1 MPAFRSSLSQCVALV
16 PLVIH
21 AALGGATASAAP
33 AGAPTQDGVT
43 DEQVTSLSQFNDV
56 KPSDWAYQALRD
68 LVEKDGCVAGY
79 PNGALAGGKAMSRY
93 EAAALL
99 NACLDRVSAVTDEL
113 KALIREFEAELA
125 ALRSRVDGLE
135 GRVAGLEARPFS
147 TTTRLKGQA
156 TFVLGGNAFGG
167 SAAATVATNQAEFG
181 ATSFNYDLQLN
192 LDTSFTGKD
201 LLRTTLR
208 AGNFA
213 NTSMGGAGP
222 SSLSQL
228 ETAFQECAGEFCGD
242 MLGIDRLYY
251 QFSIGEF
258 TATIGGRVGQEDML
272 ALWPSVY
279 PASTVL
285 DILTLNG
292 APGAYNKTLGAGAGL
307 WWQRGG
313 LSVSTS
319 YVAANGQDG
328 NPQQGGIAT
337 RGSMGSATV
346 QVGYAAKAWA
356 VAAIYSARNLPWAT
370 NNAVALSGYWQPAS
384 SGWLPSISY
393 GWGISNWSRPSG
405 LNAAGDVASNQSWS
419 LGLQWQDALARG
431 NVLGIGIGQP
441 SFATSLIGGG
451 TRDDGNVVMEWW
463 YAIQVSDQI
472 TITPALF
479 YLSRP
484 LGEATPAGTSFN
496 QLGALIKTSF
506 SF

>member
-1 MPAFRSSLSQCVALV
+1 MISPLAL
-16 PLVIH
+16 
-21 AALGGATASAAP
+21 AGAGGARAAAVTPALDNDSAA
-33 AGAPTQDGVT
+33 
-43 DEQVTSLSQFNDV
+43 DEQVTSIRQFNDIQ
-56 KPSDWAYQALRD
+56 PSDWAYQALST
-68 LVEKDGCVAGY
+68 LVEKHGCVAGY
-79 PNGALAGGKAMSRY
+79 PSGVFKGGQAMSRY

-99 NACLDRVSAVTDEL
+99 NACLDRVTEVTDEL
-113 KALIREFEAELA
+113 KQLINAFQAELA
-125 ALRSRVDGLE
+125 LIKGRVDGLDA
-135 GRVAGLEARPFS
+135 RVGVLEANQFS

-167 SAAATVATNQAEFG
+167 SSAATVATNQAEFG

-222 SSLSQL
+222 TPLSQL
-228 ETAFQECAGEFCGD
+228 EIAFQECVGEVCGD

-251 QFSIGEF
+251 QFPIGEF
-258 TATIGGRVGQEDML
+258 TATIGARVGQEDML

-285 DILTLNG
+285 NVLTFNG
-292 APGAYNKTLGAGAGL
+292 SYWAYNKNLGAGAGL
-307 WWQRGG
+307 WWQRDGF
-313 LSVSTS
+313 SVSTS

-337 RGSMGSATV
+337 KGAMGSATV
-346 QVGYAAKAWA
+346 QVGYAAESWA
-356 VAAIYSARNLPWAT
+356 VAAIYSSFNFAWGT

-384 SGWLPSISY
+384 SGWLPSISA
-393 GWGISNWSRPSG
+393 GWGFNSRSWTSG
-405 LNAAGDVASNQSWS
+405 LNTVGQVASNQSWS
-419 LGLQWQDALARG
+419 LGLQWQDVLAKG
-431 NVLGIGIGQP
+431 NVFGIGISQP
-441 SFATSLIGGG
+441 SFATSLIGGAPD
-451 TRDDGNVVMEWW
+451 DDGNVVMEWW

-472 TITPALF
+472 TVTPALF
-479 YLSRP
+479 YVSQWLREP
-484 LGEATPAGTSFN
+484 TPAGTSFN

-506 SF
+506 RF